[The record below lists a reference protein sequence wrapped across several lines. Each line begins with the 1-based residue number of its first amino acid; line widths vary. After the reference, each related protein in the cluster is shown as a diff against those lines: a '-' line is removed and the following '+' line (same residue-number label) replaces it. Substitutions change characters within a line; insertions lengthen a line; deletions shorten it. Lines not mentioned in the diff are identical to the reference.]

1 VAERIAEGDLD
12 ERIAVHGA
20 DEMARLAESF
30 NAMATSLQEQ
40 ITELEDLSRVQQRF
54 VSDVSHELRTP
65 LTTIRMASDLLY
77 DRSGLVD
84 ADTRRSIELLAA
96 QVDRFESLLADLL
109 EISRI
114 DAGAAEVDLEEVDLG
129 ELVAG
134 VIAGAAELA
143 SERGIEIHPVIEA
156 GPPIIADRRRV
167 SRIVR
172 NLLTNALEYGAGSRI
187 EILVAHDAAGSA
199 VGVRDRGPG
208 LDEHQQRRVFDRFW
222 RADPS
227 RARTLGG
234 SGLGLS
240 IAWEDAALQ
249 HGALEVAS
257 SPGEGSLFV
266 LTLGQ
271 EGRRVPRT
279 RPVPVDLAAFDASSR
294 LASSHAE
301 TGGGT

>member
-77 DRSGLVD
+77 DRSGRVD

-129 ELVAG
+129 DLVTG
-134 VIAGAAELA
+134 VIAGSAELA
-143 SERGIEIHPVIEA
+143 AERRTEMHPVIDA

-187 EILVAHDAAGSA
+187 EILVAHDAGASA

-208 LDEHQQRRVFDRFW
+208 LDEQQQRRVFDRFW

-240 IAWEDAALQ
+240 IAREDAVLQ

-257 SPGEGSLFV
+257 SPGDGALFV

-271 EGRRVPRT
+271 EGLPAPRT
-279 RPVPVDLAAFDASSR
+279 RPVPVDLARFDAASS
-294 LASSHAE
+294 LASQPAR
-301 TGGGT
+301 TGGGP